1 VARNVIPRLLTL
13 GVGSLLVTL
22 LPMTALPAR
31 AASASSATRSWP
43 DYRDEFLK
51 KHPHYLPKQLDP
63 PAEVLTRAWVHA
75 QGQYFLARSKALARI
90 RRAYLRT
97 LSAIAAPAS
106 GVTYFHSN
114 VPAGA
119 IRDAVLR
126 AFGSEGQHAL
136 AVMQC
141 EDPTLSPNAI
151 HHDGDG
157 TSDWGLFQINIVY
170 NRGAFDYPEHLLD
183 PFYNIAVAAS
193 IYRAR
198 GWGDWSCGRLLGLA

>member
-1 VARNVIPRLLTL
+1 MARKIPRLLTL

-22 LPMTALPAR
+22 LPMTTQPAR
-31 AASASSATRSWP
+31 AASASSTTRSWP

-51 KHPHYLPKQLDP
+51 KHPHYLPEQLDAP
-63 PAEVLTRAWVHA
+63 REGLTRAWVHA

-90 RRAYLRT
+90 RKAYLRI
-97 LSAIAAPAS
+97 LSTIAAPAS
-106 GVTYFHSN
+106 GVAYFHSN

-126 AFGSEGQHAL
+126 TFGSEGQHAL

-141 EDPTLSPNAI
+141 EDPTLNPNAI

-170 NRGAFDYPEHLLD
+170 NRGAFDYPEHLLN

-198 GWGDWSCGRLLGLA
+198 GWGAWSCGRLLGLA

>member
-1 VARNVIPRLLTL
+1 MARNVIPRLLTL